1 MTLVLIGA
9 VLGLLAGGTRG
20 ILLGAALG
28 WAANWLLRQFI
39 VNQAGTVQS
48 QFLESTFAVMGALC
62 KADGV
67 VTRNEIGVAQHIFDQ
82 LHLSAAQREDAKAAF
97 NRGKSPDFDLD
108 ADAAKLAGIRFGRT
122 ALLNLFLQIQCMAI
136 AADGEVHRAEHEML
150 VRFARRLGLSERHVY
165 QLEALLRAAA
175 GSARGAPPPTEARLD
190 DAYTALGLSRDA
202 SVAEIKRAYRRLM
215 SQNHPDKLTANGL
228 PESMREIAE
237 ERSREINV
245 AYELIKES
253 RQSS

>member
-1 MTLVLIGA
+1 MLIGA

-97 NRGKSPDFDLD
+97 NRGKSPDFD
-108 ADAAKLAGIRFGRT
+108 
-122 ALLNLFLQIQCMAI
+122 
-136 AADGEVHRAEHEML
+136 
-150 VRFARRLGLSERHVY
+150 
-165 QLEALLRAAA
+165 
-175 GSARGAPPPTEARLD
+175 
-190 DAYTALGLSRDA
+190 
-202 SVAEIKRAYRRLM
+202 
-215 SQNHPDKLTANGL
+215 
-228 PESMREIAE
+228 
-237 ERSREINV
+237 
-245 AYELIKES
+245 
-253 RQSS
+253 